1 MKHIKHTAAS
11 FIALTLSLAASV
23 NANADTQAEAVKAIE
38 IPLKGGLYM
47 RETADGTPILVSGDG
62 RFVMPGRVVD
72 RDNDMRMIA
81 SLSDAQDAFGN
92 EEDSQ
97 RARDGLNPGQ
107 KMLRDVNP
115 DEMLSFTVGDQD
127 GTKDEVVVWVDPFC
141 PYCHRV
147 LEMQEEFADDYVF
160 HNIVIPLLGQNS
172 ERFVNVLACA
182 EPSEMGQAILDRNT
196 SVPTTSSCRT
206 DEQIKA
212 QRYATSAGIQSVPL
226 TISAAGRVQTGA
238 FRSLQQFQAFL
249 EDK

>member
-23 NANADTQAEAVKAIE
+23 NASADTQAEVVKAIE

-81 SLSDAQDAFGN
+81 SLSDAQDAFGS
-92 EEDSQ
+92 EEGSQ
-97 RARDGLNPGQ
+97 RTPDGLNPGQ